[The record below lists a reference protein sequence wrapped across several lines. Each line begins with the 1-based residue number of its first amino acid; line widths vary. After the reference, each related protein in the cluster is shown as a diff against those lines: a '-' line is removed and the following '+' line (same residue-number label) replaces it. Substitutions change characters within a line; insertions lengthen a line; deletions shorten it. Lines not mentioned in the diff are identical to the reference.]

1 MTSMLGGHG
10 FNPANA
16 SGCVM
21 WLLECSP
28 GFGGDFVVDSK
39 SKAEFNN
46 SSILLDVWTD
56 THRLKFHF
64 SDFHNL

>member
-1 MTSMLGGHG
+1 MLGGHS

-28 GFGGDFVVDSK
+28 GFGGDFAADSK

-46 SSILLDVWTD
+46 SSMLLDP
-56 THRLKFHF
+56 RA
-64 SDFHNL
+64 DFHDSMDLNFKIVT